1 MLANVPKWGTG
12 RRADL
17 KMTTAAGKTGTTQ
30 SYRDAW
36 FVGYTGNYTAAVW
49 YGNDNYQ
56 PTNRLTGGSLPAM
69 TWQRIMEFAH
79 TGIAPLAAAEGLSF
93 TLRADIEGR
102 PLNAACRY
110 RVSGTTPPSRA
121 WTLRVQRGGIPYSV
135 SKPDLAVAAHSQG
148 LVRQGDGEIAIAVS
162 PVPVPGNWI
171 YAGPDGP
178 FSLVMTLYDT
188 AIASDTGLTT
198 MTMPAVTL
206 EVCGDG

>member
-1 MLANVPKWGTG
+1 
-12 RRADL
+12 
-17 KMTTAAGKTGTTQ
+17 
-30 SYRDAW
+30 
-36 FVGYTGNYTAAVW
+36 
-49 YGNDNYQ
+49 
-56 PTNRLTGGSLPAM
+56 
-69 TWQRIMEFAH
+69 
-79 TGIAPLAAAEGLSF
+79 
-93 TLRADIEGR
+93 
-102 PLNAACRY
+102 
-110 RVSGTTPPSRA
+110 
-121 WTLRVQRGGIPYSV
+121 VQRGGIPYSV